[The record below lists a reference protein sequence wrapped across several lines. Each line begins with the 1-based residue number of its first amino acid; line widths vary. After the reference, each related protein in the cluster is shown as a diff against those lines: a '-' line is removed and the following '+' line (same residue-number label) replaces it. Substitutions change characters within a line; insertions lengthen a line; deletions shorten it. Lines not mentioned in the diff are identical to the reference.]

1 MMKQHDDVNNN
12 DDNQKCVILGVPKR
26 ESRDKNLAGG
36 SLFGSWHLG
45 EVRGK

>member
-1 MMKQHDDVNNN
+1 MVKQHDDDNN
-12 DDNQKCVILGVPKR
+12 DDHQNCVILGVPER
-26 ESRDKNLAGG
+26 ESRDKNLAAG